1 MLKLTQDI
9 QVPFL
14 AWMKFDLE
22 ITSSLMEIFED
33 YP

>member
-1 MLKLTQDI
+1 MLNLTKDI

-22 ITSSLMEIFED
+22 ITLLLMENFED
-33 YP
+33 